1 MYLVDKIYCFFF
13 YRSTLT
19 NSGAGSETNSLAES
33 DMFFSRLRSPG
44 VPRSLCVLLVGAL
57 IASAGSLLVVS
68 PELIGRRTWKK
79 HYTLYIEQSQDTE
92 QLILRIAENR
102 FFEGVVSRYTAK
114 VSFNTF
120 AGFETIPIQRL
131 PKRLDAPDPR
141 FDPYLQ
147 RVGNLFTVASGRQ
160 GETRG
165 GFWEVVY
172 LRTERNV
179 LSSYLHLSALL
190 KREGVR
196 WRLLEFEPLD
206 RSIRLLLFLA
216 YCVVIGF
223 LASNWKVRLAIVLA
237 SLPWMLLVL
246 LSGFSSLL
254 AFFIIMPAWVHLL
267 EWQYERWRDGLFFP
281 RDDPTRK
288 TISRPPISVAVAVG
302 LGMLLLYPGPLLGAL
317 FSVLG
322 GAVASALVY
331 RLLVVEG
338 FRRAH
343 PPFQPL
349 PILGRFH
356 ARRRAISR
364 EVPLHILLA
373 VIVLGSY
380 PALRLGTALSNPVS
394 YKIQMQPITGVPSDL
409 SWRSLTALSGIS
421 RGSGIP
427 NLADYLAHRAYQES
441 LMFGRS
447 YSFPRMGE
455 RLVISD
461 YHVDSESFRIQKTF
475 RVVKQFKESWL
486 QGTIGRAAPGSLPRL
501 FADQEIAGTVETI
514 AVTEPIGRSGFGTLL
529 VLLFLFSFLV
539 PQHFN
544 LTASVLYATRS
555 LTLRRY

>member
-1 MYLVDKIYCFFF
+1 M
-13 YRSTLT
+13 T
-19 NSGAGSETNSLAES
+19 NSVIGGETISLSES
-33 DMFFSRLRSPG
+33 DMFFSRFRAPG
-44 VPRSLCVLLVGAL
+44 VPRSLCVLLATAL

-102 FFEGVVSRYTAK
+102 LFEGVVSRYTAE

-120 AGFETIPIQRL
+120 AGFATIPIHRL
-131 PKRLDAPDPR
+131 PERLDALDPR

-147 RVGNLFTVASGRQ
+147 RVESLFTVASGKQ
-160 GETRG
+160 GETSG
-165 GFWEVVY
+165 GLWEVVY

-179 LSSYLHLSALL
+179 LSSYLHLAALL
-190 KREGVR
+190 EREGVR
-196 WRLLEFEPLD
+196 WRLLEFAPLH

-237 SLPWMLLVL
+237 SLPWLLLVL

-254 AFFIIMPAWVHLL
+254 AFFLIIPAWVHLL
-267 EWQYERWRDGLFFP
+267 EWQYERWREGLFFP
-281 RDDPTRK
+281 RDDPTRQNRWYRN
-288 TISRPPISVAVAVG
+288 ILSRPPISVAVAGG

-317 FSVLG
+317 LSVLG

-356 ARRRAISR
+356 PRRRAISR
-364 EVPLHILLA
+364 EAILHILLA

-380 PALRLGTALSNPVS
+380 PALRLGTVLSKPVS
-394 YKIQMQPITGVPSDL
+394 HKIQMQPIAAPARDL
-409 SWRSLTALSGIS
+409 SWRSLAALSGIS
-421 RGSGIP
+421 RGSRIP
-427 NLADYLAHRAYQES
+427 NLADYLSHRAYQES

-447 YSFPRMGE
+447 YTFPRMGE
-455 RLVISD
+455 RIVISD
-461 YHVDSESFRIQKTF
+461 YHVDSQKPRIQKTF

-486 QGTIGRAAPGSLPRL
+486 QGTLGRAAPGSLPRL

-514 AVTEPIGRSGFGTLL
+514 AVTEPVGRAGFGTLL

-539 PQHFN
+539 PQHIN
-544 LTASVLYATRS
+544 LTASELYATRN
-555 LTLRRY
+555 LTLRRH

>member
-1 MYLVDKIYCFFF
+1 M
-13 YRSTLT
+13 T
-19 NSGAGSETNSLAES
+19 NSVIGGETNSLSES
-33 DMFFSRLRSPG
+33 DMFFSRFRAPG

-92 QLILRIAENR
+92 QLILRIAEKR
-102 FFEGVVSRYTAK
+102 LFEGVVSRYTAE

-120 AGFETIPIQRL
+120 AGFATIPIHQL
-131 PKRLDAPDPR
+131 SKRLDALDPR

-147 RVGNLFTVASGRQ
+147 RVENLFTVASGKR
-160 GETRG
+160 GETRD

-179 LSSYLHLSALL
+179 LSSYLQLL
-190 KREGVR
+190 GLLEREGVR
-196 WRLLEFEPLD
+196 WRLLEFDPLD
-206 RSIRLLLFLA
+206 SSIRLLLLLA

-223 LASNWKVRLAIVLA
+223 SASNWKVRLAIVLA
-237 SLPWMLLVL
+237 SIPWLLLVL
-246 LSGFSSLL
+246 LSGFCSLL
-254 AFFIIMPAWVHLL
+254 AFFLIMSAWVHLL
-267 EWQYERWRDGLFFP
+267 EWQYERWREGLFFP
-281 RDDPTRK
+281 RDDPTRQNRWYRS
-288 TISRPPISVAVAVG
+288 ILSRPPISVAVAGG
-302 LGMLLLYPGPLLGAL
+302 LGMLFLHPGPLLGAL
-317 FSVLG
+317 FAIFG

-349 PILGRFH
+349 PILDRFH
-356 ARRRAISR
+356 PRRRAISR
-364 EVPLHILLA
+364 EATLHILLA

-380 PALRLGTALSNPVS
+380 PALRLGTAFSNPVS
-394 YKIQMQPITGVPSDL
+394 YKIQMQPIAGVSRDL
-409 SWRSLTALSGIS
+409 SWSSLAALSGIS

-427 NLADYLAHRAYQES
+427 NLADYLSHRAYQES
-441 LMFGRS
+441 LIFGRS
-447 YSFPRMGE
+447 YTFPRMGE
-455 RLVISD
+455 RIVISD
-461 YHVDSESFRIQKTF
+461 YHVDSKSYRIQKAF

-486 QGTIGRAAPGSLPRL
+486 QGTLGAAAPGSLPRL

-514 AVTEPIGRSGFGTLL
+514 AATEPIGRAGFGTLL

-544 LTASVLYATRS
+544 LTASVLYATRR
-555 LTLRRY
+555 LTLRRH